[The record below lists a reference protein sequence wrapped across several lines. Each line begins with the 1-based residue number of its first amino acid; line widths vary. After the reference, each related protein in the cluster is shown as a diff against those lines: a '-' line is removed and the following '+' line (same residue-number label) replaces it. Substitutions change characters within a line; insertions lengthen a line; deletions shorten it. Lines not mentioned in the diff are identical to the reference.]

1 MAVDVFLKFSGA
13 GYEGESHDSK
23 HKNEIDVLA
32 WSWGVAQTGTHSF
45 GGGGGAG
52 KANFQDLN
60 FTHQLDKAS
69 TKLMNACA
77 TGEHIKDATLTLR
90 KAGKEQQEFLI
101 VKMTDIIVTSVQPSM
116 GGEVPTESV
125 SLNYAKIEFDYKPQ
139 KADGSLD
146 AAKHFGYNLK
156 ENKAF

>member
-1 MAVDVFLKFSGA
+1 
-13 GYEGESHDSK
+13 
-23 HKNEIDVLA
+23 
-32 WSWGVAQTGTHSF
+32 
-45 GGGGGAG
+45 
-52 KANFQDLN
+52 
-60 FTHQLDKAS
+60 
-69 TKLMNACA
+69 
-77 TGEHIKDATLTLR
+77 
-90 KAGKEQQEFLI
+90 
-101 VKMTDIIVTSVQPSM
+101 M